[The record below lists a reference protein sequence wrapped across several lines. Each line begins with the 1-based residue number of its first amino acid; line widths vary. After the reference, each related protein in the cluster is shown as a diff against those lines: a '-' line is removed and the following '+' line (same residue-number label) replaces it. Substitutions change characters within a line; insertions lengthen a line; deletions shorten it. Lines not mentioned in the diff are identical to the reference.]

1 VAGRTVGSLSVV
13 GAVGVVVLGALVALA
28 AVLVFGDGG
37 PVGWV
42 VVAGAAA
49 CASGL
54 VLGLTQR
61 ITPALAPAVVAAA
74 ALALAAVAATGD
86 DEPRVFGAAQIRDER
101 PRTDPG
107 DAARDEGAVAGSAAA
122 RPTPAQFLRSYYAAI
137 DAGRFREAWS
147 RLSAADDT
155 QFDEWRAGFDT
166 TVSQRVE
173 DVRTEPGNVVRF
185 DLVAVDRTPCG
196 TTTERRFEIRWR
208 LVPNG
213 DSFAATALGAVKLDG
228 VDPMV
233 AC

>member
-1 VAGRTVGSLSVV
+1 VV
-13 GAVGVVVLGALVALA
+13 IVGALVPLG
-28 AVLVFGDGG
+28 AVLIFGDGG

-61 ITPALAPAVVAAA
+61 LVPALPPAMVAAA

-86 DEPRVFGAAQIRDER
+86 DGERAFETATIREER
-101 PRTDPG
+101 PRADPVETP
-107 DAARDEGAVAGSAAA
+107 ADEGGVAGSTAA
-122 RPTPAQFLRSYYAAI
+122 RPSPREFVRGYYAAI
-137 DAGRFREAWS
+137 DAGRYEQAWS
-147 RLSAADDT
+147 RLAAAADDT
-155 QFDEWRAGFDT
+155 QFEAWRAGYAT

-173 DVRTEPGNVVRF
+173 HVETEPGGVVRY

-196 TTTERRFEIRWR
+196 TTTERRFEVRWR
-208 LVPNG
+208 LVPTAR
-213 DSFAATALGAVKLDG
+213 SFTATSLGAVKLEG
-228 VDPMV
+228 VDPAS